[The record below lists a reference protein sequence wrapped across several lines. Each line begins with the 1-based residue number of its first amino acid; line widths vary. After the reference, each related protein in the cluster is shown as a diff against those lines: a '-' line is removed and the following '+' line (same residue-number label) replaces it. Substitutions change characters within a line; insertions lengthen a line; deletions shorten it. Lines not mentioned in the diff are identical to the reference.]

1 MSMRGLIKE
10 GYMSQGYIDSD
21 GHIMENEGELSE
33 FIEAPFKGARSLT
46 LRAMMPSLDEFHTP
60 SYSNAKSRARH
71 PGTFDPTVGPERWLE
86 FLERTGIEYTVLYT
100 TGALAYGHIMY
111 PEWAL
116 GFARAYNNW
125 LYEKY
130 LKVSRRFKGV
140 ALIPMQEPSLAVE
153 ELRRAVKEL
162 GMVGA
167 MIPSNGLKRH
177 VSAKEFWPIYE
188 EAESLGCVL
197 VVHGGSYSDLG
208 FNTFTVFPATRA
220 LGMPF
225 PLAIAMTGLI
235 VDGVLDRFP
244 KLRVGFVEG
253 GTAWIPLVVDR
264 LEREVEYGGLEL
276 PRRVEDYFRSG
287 QVYVSCEG
295 NERALAYAIE
305 RVGVEPFM
313 FASDFP
319 HEITLDNAMEEIN
332 EILGREDIR
341 KEHKMAILGD
351 NARKFYR
358 L

>member
-1 MSMRGLIKE
+1 MSN
-10 GYMSQGYIDSD
+10 GYVDSD
-21 GHIMENEGELSE
+21 GHVMINERELND
-33 FIEAPFKGARSLT
+33 FIEEPFKVFGYLT
-46 LRAMMPSLDEFHTP
+46 MNRMMPSLDEFHTP